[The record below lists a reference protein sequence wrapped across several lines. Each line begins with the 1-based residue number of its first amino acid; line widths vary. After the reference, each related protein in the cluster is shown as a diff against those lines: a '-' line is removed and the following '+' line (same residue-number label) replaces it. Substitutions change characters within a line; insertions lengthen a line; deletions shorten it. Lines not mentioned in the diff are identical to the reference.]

1 MASGGIPI
9 KLEQIPMQWA
19 GAEHKFSVNVNNFEV
34 RAAQKAKTVFRKSF
48 DLGRFNDNG
57 SSMWPNRS
65 VNSRGSH
72 PLLRETGSLYRSIKW
87 KKKKSGGTM
96 VYTDPR
102 EFRNTKRHKGFCFA
116 AVHNEGL
123 PIKAFGKK
131 HMNMPRRQFIGDS
144 DVLIE
149 ELNKLIPMLFEGLP

>member
-1 MASGGIPI
+1 MAGIPI
-9 KLEQIPMQWA
+9 KFEQMAQQWV
-19 GAEHKFSVNVNNFEV
+19 GAEHKFAVNVNNFEV
-34 RAAQKAKTVFRKSF
+34 RAAQKAKSVFRKSF
-48 DLGRFNDNG
+48 DMTRFNDVG
-57 SSMWPNRS
+57 SSPWQQRS

-87 KKKKSGGTM
+87 KKKKGGGTM
-96 VYTDPR
+96 VYTDPK

-131 HMNMPRRQFIGDS
+131 HMNMPKRQFIGHS
-144 DVLIE
+144 EVLFK
-149 ELNKLIPMLFEGLP
+149 ELQELIPMLFAGLPQ